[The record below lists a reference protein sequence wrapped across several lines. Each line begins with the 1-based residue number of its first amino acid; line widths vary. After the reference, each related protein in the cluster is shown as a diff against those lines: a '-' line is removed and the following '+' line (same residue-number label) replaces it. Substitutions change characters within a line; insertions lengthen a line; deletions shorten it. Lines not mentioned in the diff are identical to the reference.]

1 MRILFVTTT
10 LGTRGGIQRVTTVKA
25 NCFAEMPGNEV
36 AISFTDRLGWPENS
50 IHPLS
55 PKVKVFDLDSPF
67 WDREPKRFDIFW
79 RIPRKAFVLRSKILD
94 VINSFNPDVVI
105 STGQFEKYVLPFV
118 KPFNRNFILIREYHF
133 ASNYRQIEQMVRFGR
148 TTWKPRLINYFEN
161 KLLSRLFDSN
171 FLLTKQDKEEN
182 ALNGHRFDY
191 MWNPTSFDIADS
203 NIVVKKEKIV
213 LAAGRLT
220 KQKNFS
226 DLIHIWNKTQH
237 DNWKLRIIGEGED
250 KETLRLLTIKYD
262 LTDSVEIVGFS
273 NDVKTQMQKASI
285 FVGSSTSEGFMLV
298 LVEAMSQACVPIS
311 YRTPYGPAEIITH
324 GEDGFLTEMHDVDI
338 FASHLT
344 DLIADTELR
353 EKMALNALQRAKTFD
368 VNEICSEWIKKYDNL
383 YTRKFK
389 RSLTELS

>member
-285 FVGSSTSEGFMLV
+285 FVGSSTFEGCMLV